1 MFALADG
8 IPCLGRWDKKRYAGL
23 SFGSV
28 EDKGKLDFKAG
39 SISPTDEK
47 MEGWLSSF
55 TRDNPRDRGLSHQGY
70 EPAPN
75 LKQLEK
81 KKTSAWIYRGL

>member
-1 MFALADG
+1 
-8 IPCLGRWDKKRYAGL
+8 
-23 SFGSV
+23 
-28 EDKGKLDFKAG
+28 
-39 SISPTDEK
+39 

-75 LKQLEK
+75 LRQHEK
-81 KKTSAWIYRGL
+81 KKQCLNL